1 MTLLIILTNMLIHS
15 PLLQYVE
22 GMSIAEQYNWLL
34 RVYSQDQ
41 FMLDDTSVF
50 GVELRCMSKDVRK
63 FVHWVN
69 LKIVLKL
76 GRHEYESNKTYN
88 VLLRIATGM
97 LNKLDL
103 PNNVKL
109 IMHDNMTRNIHKELD
124 NIIMETLPF

>member
-1 MTLLIILTNMLIHS
+1 MILTNMLIHS
-15 PLLQYVE
+15 PLLQYAE

-76 GRHEYESNKTYN
+76 GQHEYESSKTYN

>member
-1 MTLLIILTNMLIHS
+1 MILTNMLIHS
-15 PLLQYVE
+15 PLLRYVE

-34 RVYSQDQ
+34 HVYSQDR

-50 GVELRCMSKDVRK
+50 GVELFCMSKDVRK

-76 GRHEYESNKTYN
+76 GQHEYESSKTYN

>member
-1 MTLLIILTNMLIHS
+1 MTLTNMLIHS
-15 PLLQYVE
+15 PLLQYAE

-50 GVELRCMSKDVRK
+50 GVELRCMSKNVRK

-76 GRHEYESNKTYN
+76 GRYEYESSKTYN

-103 PNNVKL
+103 PDNIKL

-124 NIIMETLPF
+124 NIVMETLPF

>member
-1 MTLLIILTNMLIHS
+1 MLIHS
-15 PLLQYVE
+15 PLLQYAE

-63 FVHWVN
+63 FVRWVN

-76 GRHEYESNKTYN
+76 GRYEYESSKTYN

-103 PNNVKL
+103 HDNIKL

-124 NIIMETLPF
+124 NIVMETLPF

>member
-1 MTLLIILTNMLIHS
+1 MILTNMLIHS
-15 PLLQYVE
+15 PLLQYAE

-50 GVELRCMSKDVRK
+50 GVELRCMSKNVRK

-76 GRHEYESNKTYN
+76 GRYEYESSKTYN

-103 PNNVKL
+103 PDNIKL

-124 NIIMETLPF
+124 NIVMETLPF

>member
-1 MTLLIILTNMLIHS
+1 MLIHS
-15 PLLQYVE
+15 PLLQYAE

-76 GRHEYESNKTYN
+76 GRYEYESSKTYN

-103 PNNVKL
+103 PSNIKF
-109 IMHDNMTRNIHKELD
+109 IMHNNMTRNIHKELD
-124 NIIMETLPF
+124 NIVMETLPF

>member
-1 MTLLIILTNMLIHS
+1 MLIHS
-15 PLLQYVE
+15 PLLQYAE

-50 GVELRCMSKDVRK
+50 GVELRCMSKNVRK

-76 GRHEYESNKTYN
+76 GRYEYESSKTYN

-103 PNNVKL
+103 PDNIKL

-124 NIIMETLPF
+124 NIVMETLPF

>member
-1 MTLLIILTNMLIHS
+1 MILTSMLIHS
-15 PLLQYVE
+15 PLLQYAE

-76 GRHEYESNKTYN
+76 GRYEYESSKTYN

-103 PNNVKL
+103 PDNIKL

-124 NIIMETLPF
+124 GIVMETLPF

>member
-1 MTLLIILTNMLIHS
+1 MLIHS
-15 PLLQYVE
+15 PLLQYAE

-76 GRHEYESNKTYN
+76 GRYEYESSKTYN

>member
-1 MTLLIILTNMLIHS
+1 MLIHS
-15 PLLQYVE
+15 PLLQYAE

-76 GRHEYESNKTYN
+76 GQHEYESNKTYN

>member
-1 MTLLIILTNMLIHS
+1 MLIHS
-15 PLLQYVE
+15 PLLQYAE

-76 GRHEYESNKTYN
+76 GRYEYESSKTYN

-103 PNNVKL
+103 PDNIKL

-124 NIIMETLPF
+124 SIVMETLPF

>member
-1 MTLLIILTNMLIHS
+1 MILTNMLIHS
-15 PLLQYVE
+15 PLLQYAE

-76 GRHEYESNKTYN
+76 GRHEYESSKTYN

>member
-1 MTLLIILTNMLIHS
+1 MLIHS

>member
-1 MTLLIILTNMLIHS
+1 MILTSMLIHS
-15 PLLQYVE
+15 PLLQYAE

-76 GRHEYESNKTYN
+76 GRHEYESSKTYN

>member
-1 MTLLIILTNMLIHS
+1 MLIHS
-15 PLLQYVE
+15 PLLQYAE

-76 GRHEYESNKTYN
+76 GRYEYESSKTYN

-103 PNNVKL
+103 PDNIKL
-109 IMHDNMTRNIHKELD
+109 IMHNNMTRNIHKELD
-124 NIIMETLPF
+124 SIVMETLPF

>member
-1 MTLLIILTNMLIHS
+1 MLIHS
-15 PLLQYVE
+15 PLLQYAE

-76 GRHEYESNKTYN
+76 GRHEYESSKTYN

>member
-1 MTLLIILTNMLIHS
+1 MLIHS
-15 PLLQYVE
+15 PLLQYAE

-50 GVELRCMSKDVRK
+50 GIELRCMSKDVRK

-76 GRHEYESNKTYN
+76 GRYEYESSKTYN

-103 PNNVKL
+103 PDNIKL

-124 NIIMETLPF
+124 SIVMETLPF

>member
-1 MTLLIILTNMLIHS
+1 MLIHS
-15 PLLQYVE
+15 PLLQYAE

-76 GRHEYESNKTYN
+76 GLHEYESSKTYN

>member
-1 MTLLIILTNMLIHS
+1 MILTNMLIHS
-15 PLLQYVE
+15 PLLQYAE

-50 GVELRCMSKDVRK
+50 GIELRCMSKNVRK

-76 GRHEYESNKTYN
+76 GRYEYESSKTYN

-103 PNNVKL
+103 PDNIKL

-124 NIIMETLPF
+124 NIVMETLPF

>member
-1 MTLLIILTNMLIHS
+1 MILTNMLIHS
-15 PLLQYVE
+15 PLLQYAE

-76 GRHEYESNKTYN
+76 GLHEYESSKTYN

>member
-1 MTLLIILTNMLIHS
+1 MILTNMLIHS
-15 PLLQYVE
+15 PLLQYAE

>member
-1 MTLLIILTNMLIHS
+1 MILTNMLIHS
-15 PLLQYVE
+15 PLLQYAE

-76 GRHEYESNKTYN
+76 GRYEYESSKTYN

-103 PNNVKL
+103 PDNIKL

-124 NIIMETLPF
+124 SIVMETLPF

>member
-1 MTLLIILTNMLIHS
+1 MLIHS
-15 PLLQYVE
+15 PLLQYAE

-34 RVYSQDQ
+34 RVYSQDR

-76 GRHEYESNKTYN
+76 GRYEYESSETYN

-103 PNNVKL
+103 PDNIKL

-124 NIIMETLPF
+124 SIVMETLPF

>member
-1 MTLLIILTNMLIHS
+1 MLIHS
-15 PLLQYVE
+15 PLLQYAE

-76 GRHEYESNKTYN
+76 GQHEYESSKTYN

>member
-1 MTLLIILTNMLIHS
+1 MILTNMLIHS
-15 PLLQYVE
+15 PLLQYAE

-76 GRHEYESNKTYN
+76 GRYEYESSKTYN

-103 PNNVKL
+103 PDNIKL

-124 NIIMETLPF
+124 NIVMETLPF

>member
-1 MTLLIILTNMLIHS
+1 MLIHS
-15 PLLQYVE
+15 PLLQYAE

-76 GRHEYESNKTYN
+76 GRYEYESSKTYN

-103 PNNVKL
+103 PDDIKL
-109 IMHDNMTRNIHKELD
+109 IMHNNMTRNIHKELD
-124 NIIMETLPF
+124 SIVMETLPF

>member
-1 MTLLIILTNMLIHS
+1 MLIHS
-15 PLLQYVE
+15 PLLQYAE

-76 GRHEYESNKTYN
+76 GLHEYESNKTYN

-109 IMHDNMTRNIHKELD
+109 IMHDNMTRSIHRELD

>member
-1 MTLLIILTNMLIHS
+1 MLIHS
-15 PLLQYVE
+15 PLLQYAE
-22 GMSIAEQYNWLL
+22 EMSIAEQYNWLL

-50 GVELRCMSKDVRK
+50 GVELRCMSKNVRK

-76 GRHEYESNKTYN
+76 GQYEYESSKTYD

-103 PNNVKL
+103 PDNIKL

-124 NIIMETLPF
+124 NIVMETLPF

>member
-1 MTLLIILTNMLIHS
+1 MLIHS
-15 PLLQYVE
+15 PLLQYAE

-76 GRHEYESNKTYN
+76 GRYEYESSKTYN

-103 PNNVKL
+103 PSNVKL
-109 IMHDNMTRNIHKELD
+109 IMHNNMTRNIHKELD
-124 NIIMETLPF
+124 NIVMETLPF

>member
-1 MTLLIILTNMLIHS
+1 MLIHS
-15 PLLQYVE
+15 PLLQYAE

-76 GRHEYESNKTYN
+76 GLYEYESSKTYN

-103 PNNVKL
+103 PSNVKL
-109 IMHDNMTRNIHKELD
+109 IMHNNMTRNIHKELD
-124 NIIMETLPF
+124 NIVMETLPF

>member
-1 MTLLIILTNMLIHS
+1 MILTNMLIHS
-15 PLLQYVE
+15 PLLQYAE

-76 GRHEYESNKTYN
+76 GRYEYESSKTYN
-88 VLLRIATGM
+88 ILLRIATGM

-103 PNNVKL
+103 PDNIKL

-124 NIIMETLPF
+124 NIVMETLPF

>member
-1 MTLLIILTNMLIHS
+1 MLIHS
-15 PLLQYVE
+15 PLLQYAE

-50 GVELRCMSKDVRK
+50 GIELRCMSKDVRK

-76 GRHEYESNKTYN
+76 GRYEYESSKTYN

-103 PNNVKL
+103 PDNIKL
-109 IMHDNMTRNIHKELD
+109 IMHNNMTRNIHKELD
-124 NIIMETLPF
+124 NIVMETLPF

>member
-1 MTLLIILTNMLIHS
+1 MLIHS
-15 PLLQYVE
+15 PLLQYAE

-76 GRHEYESNKTYN
+76 GRHEYESSKTYN

-124 NIIMETLPF
+124 NIILETLPF

>member
-1 MTLLIILTNMLIHS
+1 MLIHS
-15 PLLQYVE
+15 PLLQYAE

-76 GRHEYESNKTYN
+76 GRYEYESSKTYN

-103 PNNVKL
+103 PDNIKL

-124 NIIMETLPF
+124 NIVMETLPF

>member
-1 MTLLIILTNMLIHS
+1 MLIHS
-15 PLLQYVE
+15 PLLQYAE

-76 GRHEYESNKTYN
+76 GRYEYESSKTYD

-103 PNNVKL
+103 PSNIKL
-109 IMHDNMTRNIHKELD
+109 IMHNNMTRNIHKELD
-124 NIIMETLPF
+124 SIVMETLPF

>member
-1 MTLLIILTNMLIHS
+1 MILTNMLIHS
-15 PLLQYVE
+15 PLLQYAE

-76 GRHEYESNKTYN
+76 GRYEYESSKTYN

-103 PNNVKL
+103 PDNIKL

-124 NIIMETLPF
+124 SIVMEALPF

>member
-1 MTLLIILTNMLIHS
+1 MLIHS
-15 PLLQYVE
+15 PLLQYAE

-76 GRHEYESNKTYN
+76 GRYEYESSKTYN

-103 PNNVKL
+103 PSNIKL
-109 IMHDNMTRNIHKELD
+109 IMHNNMTRNIHKELD
-124 NIIMETLPF
+124 NIVMETLPF

>member
-1 MTLLIILTNMLIHS
+1 MLIHS
-15 PLLQYVE
+15 PLLQYAE

-41 FMLDDTSVF
+41 FMLDDSSVF
-50 GVELRCMSKDVRK
+50 GVELFCMSKDVRK

-76 GRHEYESNKTYN
+76 GRREYESSKTYN

>member
-1 MTLLIILTNMLIHS
+1 MLIHS
-15 PLLQYVE
+15 PLLQYAE

-76 GRHEYESNKTYN
+76 GRYEYESSKTYN

-103 PNNVKL
+103 PSNIKL

-124 NIIMETLPF
+124 NIVMETLPF

>member
-1 MTLLIILTNMLIHS
+1 MLIHS
-15 PLLQYVE
+15 PLLQYAK